1 MTLNKLLIAGVA
13 ASIAAAPAFA
23 GSADPAPATP
33 DVAAPV
39 SVLPDQDWTGGYV
52 GLSAGIANLDADGTT
67 ADGPVYGLS
76 AGYDLD
82 LGDWV
87 VGAGLD
93 YERNDVT
100 IGTDTLENTTRLKLR
115 AGRDLG
121 QGLIYATAGAARME
135 TADLGDDNGY
145 FAGVGYEHMITDQ
158 ISVGGE
164 VLYHLAE
171 DFAGSGD
178 DLENTTVH
186 AKVNFRF

>member
-171 DFAGSGD
+171 DFAGTGD
-178 DLENTTVH
+178 DLENTTVN